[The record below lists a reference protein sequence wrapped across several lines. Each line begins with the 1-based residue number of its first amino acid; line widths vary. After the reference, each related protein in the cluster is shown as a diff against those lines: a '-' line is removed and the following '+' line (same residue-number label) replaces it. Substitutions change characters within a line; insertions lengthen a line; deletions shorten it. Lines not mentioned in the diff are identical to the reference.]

1 MDAEDVNCSILPL
14 KDYFVSLSWLFR
26 FASPQATNLHNKQ
39 GLRCF
44 YLFLGAHLSETAIL
58 HGTDSKTKLS
68 EKQ

>member
-1 MDAEDVNCSILPL
+1 MLIVASFLLRIIL
-14 KDYFVSLSWLFR
+14 FHLSWLFR

-44 YLFLGAHLSETAIL
+44 YLFLGTHLSETAIL